1 MLAFSLGL
9 LPLPIVFCLSCN
21 ISSLALLWT
30 RSRPC
35 HSRTCTCNASLGF
48 LTALLSSGW
57 RECVKLLSV
66 SGFLL
71 LISHHDK
78 ISGTL
83 SVNIHE
89 PVQYW
94 LSSCSLISK
103 LFST

>member
-1 MLAFSLGL
+1 MLAFSWGL
-9 LPLPIVFCLSCN
+9 LPLSIVFCLSYN
-21 ISSLALLWT
+21 ISSSTLLWI
-30 RSRPC
+30 RSHLC
-35 HSRTCTCNASLGF
+35 HSRTCIWNASLVF

-71 LISHHDK
+71 FISHHDK

-89 PVQYW
+89 PVKYS